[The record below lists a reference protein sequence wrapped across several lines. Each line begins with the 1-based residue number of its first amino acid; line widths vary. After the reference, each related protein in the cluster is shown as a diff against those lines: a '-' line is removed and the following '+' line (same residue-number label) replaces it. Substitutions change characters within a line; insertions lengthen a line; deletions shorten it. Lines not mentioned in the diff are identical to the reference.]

1 MVWPN
6 RGLSYRSVAVG
17 ARGVVAS
24 AHPAA
29 TMAGLEILRQGGNAV
44 DAAIATAAALN
55 VAEPYMSGIGGVGY
69 LIFYNAGDRTV
80 RVLNYNGTAPN
91 AAHPDVFRSR
101 QEQEHGPKSPMIPA
115 AAGGWLTALETLGRF
130 DRNTVF
136 APAIELAETGI
147 PLTPK
152 GEYFYRNSLNGG
164 HLDGPTRAV
173 FFPSG
178 VTPPAGTV
186 IRQPKLAAT
195 FRQVVDGGLDVFYR
209 GEIAAE
215 IVRAVQAVD
224 GLLTIEDLAGFQP
237 FWQDAIS
244 IGYRDYRVHSAPP
257 PCAGIQYLE
266 ALALLEPYDL
276 TILGHNSP
284 EAIHL
289 IAEAFKL
296 AGADRIAYAP
306 LGSSCPTDEL
316 LSAEYL
322 DKRRAEIRPDHA
334 GSSPGERFDGRL
346 TEGITISAGTVRS
359 PHKIPESTTHFCV
372 IDADGNAAGVTQSL
386 GDGFGSG
393 VMAGETGLMLNNFN
407 YWFDSDRDSPNLIGP
422 GKTIEMCMAP
432 AAITHTD
439 GRLFGLIGTPGSF
452 GIVQTT
458 PQMIMNL
465 LDHGFSI
472 QAAIEAPR
480 FRAYEGT
487 ILEMEA
493 RIPKTTRD
501 ELIRKGHNIRLID
514 DWSFLVGGGQGV
526 MIDPQTGARFGG
538 ADPRRDG
545 VALGY

>member
-1 MVWPN
+1 MAWPN
-6 RGLSYRSVAVG
+6 RGLSHRSVAVG
-17 ARGVVAS
+17 ARGMVAS

-29 TMAGLEILRQGGNAV
+29 TLAGLQMLQRGGNAV
-44 DAAIATAAALN
+44 DAIIATAAALN

-69 LIFYNAGDRTV
+69 LLSFQASDRAL
-80 RVLNYNGTAPN
+80 RVLNYNGTAPK
-91 AAHPDVFRSR
+91 AAFPDAFRNR
-101 QEQEHGPKSPMIPA
+101 REQEHGPKSPMIPA
-115 AAGGWLTALETLGRF
+115 AAGGWLTALETAGRL
-130 DRNTVF
+130 DPATVF
-136 APAIELAETGI
+136 APAIDLAETGV

-152 GEYFYRNSLNGG
+152 GEYFYRNSINGG
-164 HLDGPTRAV
+164 HLDGPTKAV
-173 FFPSG
+173 FFPG
-178 VTPPAGTV
+178 DRVPPAGTV

-195 FRQVVDGGLDVFYR
+195 FRDVVAGGMDVFYR
-209 GEIAAE
+209 GAIADE
-215 IVRAVQAVD
+215 IVRAVQAQG
-224 GLLTIEDLAGFQP
+224 GLLGADDLAEFQP
-237 FWQDAIS
+237 FWQETIS
-244 IGYRDYRVHSAPP
+244 AGYRGYRVHSAPP
-257 PCAGIQYLE
+257 PCSGIQYLE

-276 TILGHNSP
+276 AGMGQNSP
-284 EAIHL
+284 ESIHL

-306 LGSSCPTDEL
+306 LAADCPTEDL
-316 LSAEYL
+316 LSPAYL
-322 DKRRAEIRPDHA
+322 DRRREEIQPDMA

-346 TEGITISAGTVRS
+346 TSGTSITAGEVRGK
-359 PHKIPESTTHFCV
+359 HKVPESTTHFCV
-372 IDADGNAAGVTQSL
+372 IDADGNAAAITQSL

-407 YWFDSDRDSPNLIGP
+407 FWFDSDRESPNLIGP

-432 AAITHTD
+432 AAMTHAD
-439 GRLFGLIGTPGSF
+439 GRLFGMIGTPGSF

-480 FRAYEGT
+480 FRAYERT

-501 ELIRKGHNIRLID
+501 ELARKGHEIRLID

-526 MIDPQTGARFGG
+526 MIDPDTGARFGG